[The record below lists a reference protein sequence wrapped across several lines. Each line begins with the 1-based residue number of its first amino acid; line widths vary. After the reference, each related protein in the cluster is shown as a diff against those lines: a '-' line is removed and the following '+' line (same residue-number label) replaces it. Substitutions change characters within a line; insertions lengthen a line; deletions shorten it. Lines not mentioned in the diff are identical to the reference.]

1 MPPPNDDAP
10 GFLPAQR
17 DREDTPYAGAA
28 MDLYLVRHAIAED
41 RDPMQWPDDGD
52 RPLSAKGVERFEQ
65 EARGLATLVPE
76 VDVVLASPYA
86 RAWGTAQ
93 ILTKE
98 AGWPPPV
105 QSDALRAEHTAEE
118 SLAAIEALRGA
129 DAIAAV
135 GHEPNLSE
143 LASLSVLGT
152 IALPIEFKK
161 GAVLALTFEDAVAP
175 GRAYLRWLLPPKAL
189 RSLG

>member
-1 MPPPNDDAP
+1 
-10 GFLPAQR
+10 
-17 DREDTPYAGAA
+17 

-41 RDPMQWPDDGD
+41 RDAMQWPDDGD
-52 RPLSAKGVERFEQ
+52 RPLSAKGIERFER
-65 EARGLATLVPE
+65 EASGLATLVPT
-76 VDVVLASPYA
+76 VDIVLASPYA
-86 RAWGTAQ
+86 RAWSTAE

-105 QSDALRAEHTAEE
+105 RTDALRSERTAEE
-118 SLAAIEALRGA
+118 SLAAIEAASGA

-143 LASLSVLGT
+143 LASLCVIGT
-152 IALPIEFKK
+152 IDLPVEFKT
-161 GAVLALTFEDAVAP
+161 GAVLALTFEGAIAP
-175 GRAYLRWLLPPKAL
+175 GQAYLRWLLPPKAL

>member
-1 MPPPNDDAP
+1 
-10 GFLPAQR
+10 
-17 DREDTPYAGAA
+17 

-41 RDPMQWPDDGD
+41 RDPLRWPDDGD
-52 RPLSAKGVERFEQ
+52 RPLSAKGIERFGQ
-65 EARGLATLVPE
+65 EARGLSLLVSE

-86 RAWGTAQ
+86 RAWGTAE

-105 QSDALRAEHTAEE
+105 RSDALRSERTAEE
-118 SLAAIEALRGA
+118 SLAAIQAAQGA
-129 DAIAAV
+129 ASIAAV

-152 IALPIEFKK
+152 IELPIEFKK

-175 GRAYLRWLLPPKAL
+175 GRGYLRWLLPPRAL

>member
-17 DREDTPYAGAA
+17 DREDTPYADAA

-41 RDPMQWPDDGD
+41 RDPLRWPDDAD

-65 EARGLATLVPE
+65 EARALATLAPT
-76 VDVVLASPYA
+76 VDIVLASPYA
-86 RAWGTAQ
+86 RAWATAE

-98 AGWPPPV
+98 AGWPPAV
-105 QSDALRAEHTAEE
+105 RSDALRSERTAEE
-118 SLAAIEALRGA
+118 SLAAIEAARGA
-129 DAIAAV
+129 DSIAAV

-143 LASLSVLGT
+143 LASLYLLGT
-152 IALPIEFKK
+152 IDLPIEFKK
-161 GAVLALTFEDAVAP
+161 GAVLALTFEGAVAP
-175 GRAYLRWLLPPKAL
+175 GGAYLRWLLPPKAL